1 MKVNRIKDSNNEFY
15 IPKAIDDIH
24 RILHRGHFTE
34 FLLSVTLFNQQKSV
48 SNSQPFKMN
57 ANHEIRPQFVRK
69 HFVIWSRDE
78 HCERLLLPSVY
89 SGKHPIQIH
98 RTHIMRRSLGLSLF
112 SPPMLMS
119 PSRYGPGLLT
129 PPSMSALPTNQLL
142 HHSQITSLTNSM
154 VHHHTAM
161 TNGLNGLTNNNSL
174 NTNNNHHGDIHASNN
189 NVKSMVSSNNS
200 SSGSIPPSSPNNMTR
215 SLTPGKIL
223 IAKTTIDVL

>member
-1 MKVNRIKDSNNEFY
+1 MF
-15 IPKAIDDIH
+15 A
-24 RILHRGHFTE
+24 
-34 FLLSVTLFNQQKSV
+34 
-48 SNSQPFKMN
+48 
-57 ANHEIRPQFVRK
+57 
-69 HFVIWSRDE
+69 
-78 HCERLLLPSVY
+78 
-89 SGKHPIQIH
+89 
-98 RTHIMRRSLGLSLF
+98 GLLF

-129 PPSMSALPTNQLL
+129 PPSMSSLPGNQLL

-174 NTNNNHHGDIHASNN
+174 NTNNNHHGDLHVNNN

-215 SLTPGKIL
+215 SLTPGKKMQLSDYEESTNENCLRIISVANSNQEQSGNARGSL
-223 IAKTTIDVL
+223 SSIGSASPNHCIDNDGK